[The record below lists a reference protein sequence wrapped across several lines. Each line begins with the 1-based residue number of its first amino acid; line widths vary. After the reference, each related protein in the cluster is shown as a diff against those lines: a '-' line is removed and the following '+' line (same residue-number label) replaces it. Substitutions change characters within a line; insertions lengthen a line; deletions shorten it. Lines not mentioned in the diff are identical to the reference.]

1 MEASTG
7 SKGGGSMFRV
17 QQCLVMKDITKG
29 PILEA
34 KVHNAF
40 LKEIGSGLECTLRN
54 CDGKLLIICWKTRL
68 RFREIIRG
76 QRTRWITTP

>member
-1 MEASTG
+1 MEASFG
-7 SKGGGSMFRV
+7 SKDDVPMFRV
-17 QQCLVMKDITKG
+17 QQCLVMKDITKE

-54 CDGKLLIICWKTRL
+54 CDGKQLIIRWKARL
-68 RFREIIRG
+68 RFREILRG
-76 QRTRWITTP
+76 QKSRWITTP